1 MVSYDETFVLSSV
14 DNLSRAY
21 LATYIPG
28 STDYINAVFVDVSI
42 TSHSDSMNE
51 LCNLL
56 LLTINT

>member
-51 LCNLL
+51 LCNL
-56 LLTINT
+56 